1 MSSHLTT
8 KKQQQELQNSFKQ
21 FDENGDGVIQRDE
34 FLRAYRTLHPDL
46 DQAEVDERA
55 NEIFNQADVD
65 GSGEIDFGEWCTAT
79 INQQELLSEPNM
91 LAAFKLFDK
100 DGSGTIE
107 AQEIAAILGHN
118 ISKEGQVWED
128 VIAEVDVNGDGQID
142 FEEFKVMLKKLADR
156 KPSHSE

>member
-1 MSSHLTT
+1 M
-8 KKQQQELQNSFKQ
+8 
-21 FDENGDGVIQRDE
+21 
-34 FLRAYRTLHPDL
+34 RAYRTLHPDL

-107 AQEIAAILGHN
+107 A
-118 ISKEGQVWED
+118 
-128 VIAEVDVNGDGQID
+128 
-142 FEEFKVMLKKLADR
+142 
-156 KPSHSE
+156 

>member
-1 MSSHLTT
+1 M
-8 KKQQQELQNSFKQ
+8 
-21 FDENGDGVIQRDE
+21 
-34 FLRAYRTLHPDL
+34 
-46 DQAEVDERA
+46 VDFRA

-79 INQQELLSEPNM
+79 INQVELLSEPNM

-118 ISKEGQVWED
+118 VSKEQSVWEG
-128 VIAEVDVNGDGQID
+128 VIAEVDVNGDG
-142 FEEFKVMLKKLADR
+142 
-156 KPSHSE
+156 